1 MLFFFLFSVSFSS
14 SQSPS
19 SLHLITSLTQT
30 NPSTNQPPFSIS
42 KPTTTIK
49 THQQGHQIQQNPH

>member
-1 MLFFFLFSVSFSS
+1 MLFFFSFFCLLLFL
-14 SQSPS
+14 SPS